1 MIVKNVGS
9 IPELMAEVGFKGAV
23 DYLVRVGCGNLLP
36 AVLGIEAEAEW
47 VKCWMNKPVVKDP
60 NLTEADEKRL
70 WENFELMKK
79 SGKL

>member
-1 MIVKNVGS
+1 MKNMEMKIIGS
-9 IPELMAEVGFKGAV
+9 IPELMAEVGAV

-47 VKCWMNKPVVKDP
+47 VKCWMNKPVIKDP

-79 SGKL
+79 AQG